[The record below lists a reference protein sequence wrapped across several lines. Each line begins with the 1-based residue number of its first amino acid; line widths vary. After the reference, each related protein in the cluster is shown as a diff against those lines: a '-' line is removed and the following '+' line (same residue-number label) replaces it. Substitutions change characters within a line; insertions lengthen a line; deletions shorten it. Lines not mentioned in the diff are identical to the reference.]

1 MARKKRVKEK
11 GGGGNK
17 AISRTKT
24 NAERRKL
31 CQREEEE
38 EGYTSGGRKEGENRE
53 SLRFLSFRVW
63 YRVRVLLATFRFPSF
78 FSLSRAHAGGR
89 ENWCFAEK
97 NFSTTT
103 ATACGAKK
111 GAIWGNCVF
120 SGVKFV
126 RYSFGKTGKQ
136 LKTFFWAY
144 FSPGMN
150 VSSVLPHCSFS
161 SVFFLDS
168 FQVPKASAC
177 LSLALAACD
186 VKGRN
191 IFSNGVGKDVGC
203 VFRF

>member
-1 MARKKRVKEK
+1 MSERKKKK
-11 GGGGNK
+11 
-17 AISRTKT
+17 
-24 NAERRKL
+24 ERR
-31 CQREEEE
+31 R
-38 EGYTSGGRKEGENRE
+38 GSGV
-53 SLRFLSFRVW
+53 LAFPFLPRLVSGSRVACD
-63 YRVRVLLATFRFPSF
+63 LPFPQF
-78 FSLSRAHAGGR
+78 FSLSRARMRGGR

-150 VSSVLPHCSFS
+150 VSSVLRHCSFS

-191 IFSNGVGKDVGC
+191 IFSNGGEKDVGC

>member
-11 GGGGNK
+11 GGGRNK

-31 CQREEEE
+31 CQR
-38 EGYTSGGRKEGENRE
+38 GRRRRKEGEDRE
-53 SLRFLSFRVW
+53 SLLFLSFRVW
-63 YRVRVLLATFRFPSF
+63 YRVRVLLATFRFPN
-78 FSLSRAHAGGR
+78 FSLSRACGVR
-89 ENWCFAEK
+89 ENWCFTEK

-103 ATACGAKK
+103 ATTCGAKK
-111 GAIWGNCVF
+111 GAIWGDCF
-120 SGVKFV
+120 FLGVKFV
-126 RYSFGKTGKQ
+126 HCSFRKTGEQ

-144 FSPGMN
+144 LSPGMN

-191 IFSNGVGKDVGC
+191 IFSIWVGKDGGC

>member
-1 MARKKRVKEK
+1 M
-11 GGGGNK
+11 
-17 AISRTKT
+17 S
-24 NAERRKL
+24 ERRKKKEIL
-31 CQREEEE
+31 V
-38 EGYTSGGRKEGENRE
+38 GGGKKERIG
-53 SLRFLSFRVW
+53 SPCFS
-63 YRVRVLLATFRFPSF
+63 FPSAFGIGFACCLRPSVSPIF
-78 FSLSRAHAGGR
+78 FSLSRACGVR

-136 LKTFFWAY
+136 LKTFYWAY

-150 VSSVLPHCSFS
+150 VSSVLPHCSF

-191 IFSNGVGKDVGC
+191 IFSNGVGKDGGC